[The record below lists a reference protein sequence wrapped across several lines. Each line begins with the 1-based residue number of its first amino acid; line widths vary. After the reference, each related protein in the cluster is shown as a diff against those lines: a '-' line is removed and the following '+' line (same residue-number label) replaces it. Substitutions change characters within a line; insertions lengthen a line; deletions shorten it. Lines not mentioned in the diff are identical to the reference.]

1 MLDWRTRG
9 DWLKFGALRAAARRL
24 MLLSCAVCEPY
35 GNPASVLRSNSR
47 VMVDGLRP
55 SARALNPCCFVLAI
69 VILSS
74 G

>member
-1 MLDWRTRG
+1 
-9 DWLKFGALRAAARRL
+9 

-47 VMVDGLRP
+47 VMVDGLWP
-55 SARALNPCCFVLAI
+55 SARALGPCCFVLTI